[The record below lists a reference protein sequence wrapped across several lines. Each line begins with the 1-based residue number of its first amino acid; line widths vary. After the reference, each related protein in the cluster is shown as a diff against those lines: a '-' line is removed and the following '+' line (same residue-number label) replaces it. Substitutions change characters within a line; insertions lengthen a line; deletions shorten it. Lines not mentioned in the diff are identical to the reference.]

1 MNSVYHE
8 GEIRIQELMG
18 VRTIS
23 DSLSSMI
30 QKDMSVV
37 AIQFLKALSFSVIT
51 FSKETT
57 ILHSSI
63 VFGFDSFIKILTKN
77 ELLIDLTNRSFIPK
91 EILEGKV
98 LNIGFIGL
106 DFENKMRIR
115 INGKGDIKNNQLHLV
130 IDEIYSNCPKYIT
143 DRKLK
148 GKLDF
153 SDEIKLYKNS
163 FLEGNSK
170 HILSNTD
177 TFFLSTIHKSKGA
190 DISHK
195 GGKKGFLRVISST
208 KFEFDDFP
216 GNNLYNSIGNIYTN
230 PNINILAIDFFSN
243 DILHIVGTAKI
254 IQEENNKRK
263 LKILIEIEEV
273 SIESNSFTLKYGK

>member
-8 GEIRIQELMG
+8 GEVYIQELMG

-30 QKDMSVV
+30 KKDMSVV
-37 AIQFLKALSFSVIT
+37 ATQFLKTLSFSVIT
-51 FSKETT
+51 FSKETS

-63 VFGFDSFIKILTKN
+63 VFGLNSFIKILTKN
-77 ELLIDLTNRSFIPK
+77 ELLIDLKNRSFIPK
-91 EILEGKV
+91 EILEEKT
-98 LNIGFIGL
+98 LTIGFIGL

-143 DRKLK
+143 NRKLN

-153 SDEIKLYKNS
+153 FDEIKHYKNS
-163 FLEGNSK
+163 SLEKNSIN
-170 HILSNTD
+170 ILTNAD

-195 GGKKGFLRVISST
+195 GGKKGFLRVVSPAQL
-208 KFEFDDFP
+208 EFDDFP

-230 PNINILAIDFFSN
+230 KNVNILVIDFFSN

-254 IQEENNKRK
+254 MQEETNKNK
-263 LKILIEIEEV
+263 LKILIEIKEV
-273 SIESNSFTLKYGK
+273 SIESNNFTLKYDK